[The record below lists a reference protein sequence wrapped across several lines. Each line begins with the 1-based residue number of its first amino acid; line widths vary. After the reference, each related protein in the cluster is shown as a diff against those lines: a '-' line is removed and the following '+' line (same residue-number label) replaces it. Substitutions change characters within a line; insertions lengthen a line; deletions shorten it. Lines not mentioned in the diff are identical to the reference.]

1 MGDLFKQAD
10 MRQVLHGDA
19 GGSAEWS
26 IAADQLK
33 FTTVRDD
40 VGHEYAVVRGT
51 DFVIEISPQRDGARA
66 ALWRG
71 GLMGDFIG
79 SYGSLSD
86 ALLAAKR
93 LSPPHFIH
101 QLYQVAGRNSG
112 RRQAV

>member
-19 GGSAEWS
+19 GGMAEWS

-33 FTTVRDD
+33 FTTVRDE
-40 VGHEYAVVRGT
+40 VGHQYAVVRGT
-51 DFVIEISPQRDGARA
+51 EFVIELCTQSDGAGA
-66 ALWRG
+66 VLWRG
-71 GLMGDFIG
+71 GLLGDFIG

-93 LSPPHFIH
+93 LSPPQLIQ
-101 QLYQVAGRNSG
+101 QLYHVAGRNSG